1 MVIRILFGVIIGGAI
16 GAVLGYFGK
25 CSSGSCPLTANP
37 LRGGIY
43 GAVVGVLLASAFS
56 TPTPPKDKPTTPP
69 EKSTPVSKTSKVP
82 KKETEILKESPESS
96 DAVHIDSESDV
107 NAMILKED
115 RSDFVESLTKD
126 SFLQKVFNYEQNKE
140 WKFEGKLP
148 CIIDFY
154 ADWCGPCKMVE
165 PILQEL
171 AQEYQGKLNIY
182 RVDTQAQQELAAAFG
197 IRSIPSMLFVPL
209 NDKPQMAVGA
219 LPKKALKKAINEVLK
234 VE

>member
-1 MVIRILFGVIIGGAI
+1 MIVRILLGTVIGGAI

-37 LRGGIY
+37 YRGAIY
-43 GAVVGVLLASAFS
+43 GAVMGALLVSVLS
-56 TPTPPKDKPTTPP
+56 TLPKEKAEIPKVRP
-69 EKSTPVSKTSKVP
+69 ER
-82 KKETEILKESPESS
+82 S
-96 DAVHIDSESDV
+96 DAVRIDSESDL
-107 NAMILKED
+107 NAMVLKENG
-115 RSDFVESLTKD
+115 SGLVESLTKE

-154 ADWCGPCKMVE
+154 ADWCRPCKMVE
-165 PILQEL
+165 PILHEL

-182 RVDTQAQQELAAAFG
+182 RVDTQAQQELAAVFG
-197 IRSIPSMLFVPL
+197 IQSIPSILFVPL
-209 NDKPQMAVGA
+209 NDKPQMAIEA
-219 LPKKALKKAINEVLK
+219 LPKKTLEKAIKEVLK